1 MHSTPSAILPLSVLC
16 AGNCSLCCFGER
28 QERKMKLSHLEYYS
42 CLSRWKII
50 ADKWTKYNKT
60 ISFLP
65 GGAVCPVLARQGWGG
80 RQHKWHKI

>member
-1 MHSTPSAILPLSVLC
+1 
-16 AGNCSLCCFGER
+16 
-28 QERKMKLSHLEYYS
+28 MKLSHLEYYS